1 MQTFGLRRVVILSEN
16 GGNFFAQSL
25 RNTFIK
31 NAFEVEFYKLM
42 DTDIKDL
49 RSERKVVFIIADE
62 FNENNLTMLKDVA
75 AYVIANSHRVV
86 LLGGTDEVDFV
97 KRFIPASLIMDIYY
111 KPIDVKAV
119 AEKGDKYLNILDYES
134 KKKTILVVD
143 DNGMMLRT
151 ISKWFEDKYNVMV
164 ANSAQKAQEAIENT
178 RPNLILLDYEMPG
191 ISGTEYLKLLRCQR
205 DTKDIPVIFLTS
217 KDDGEI
223 VKKVVA
229 LKPEGYLLKNLPKEV
244 IIGKVDKFFNDYAEK
259 NL

>member
-62 FNENNLTMLKDVA
+62 FNENNLPMLKDVA

-97 KRFIPASLIMDIYY
+97 KRFIPAPLIMDIYY

-178 RPNLILLDYEMPG
+178 RPNLILLDYEMPIVNG
-191 ISGTEYLKLLRCQR
+191 KQILEMIRSENEFS
-205 DTKDIPVIFLTS
+205 DVSVIFLTG
-217 KDDGEI
+217 KDDKQT
-223 VKKVVA
+223 VMDVMN
-229 LKPEGYLLKNLPKEV
+229 LKPDGYLLKTMKPYLIVKA
-244 IIGKVDKFFNDYAEK
+244 VDEFFAK
-259 NL
+259 KKMKG